1 MTSMDNNVTT
11 FYEFVRLQ
19 LDALMARGEYSSN
32 VIQNLFKVILAAPDK
47 ELATYIKQKKNNYKE
62 GQDLQEEDLMT
73 MAENKFKSLVRQG
86 KWNAPLKE
94 QKDTSANSKTRIH
107 HQGKET

>member
-32 VIQNLFKVILAAPDK
+32 VI
-47 ELATYIKQKKNNYKE
+47 
-62 GQDLQEEDLMT
+62 
-73 MAENKFKSLVRQG
+73 
-86 KWNAPLKE
+86 
-94 QKDTSANSKTRIH
+94 
-107 HQGKET
+107 